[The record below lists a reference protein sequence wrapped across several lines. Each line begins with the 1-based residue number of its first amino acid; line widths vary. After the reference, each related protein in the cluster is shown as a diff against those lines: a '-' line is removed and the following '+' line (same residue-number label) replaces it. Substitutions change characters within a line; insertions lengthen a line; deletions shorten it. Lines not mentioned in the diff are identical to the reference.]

1 MKQKALQTSFFT
13 PLNSNDCTYKSPNL
27 IMSSYDLSLTEHRI
41 ITLGCKKIKPIY
53 VEKRMSPNDLNN
65 AFQAMKF
72 SDIEISVSEYKQ
84 EFNIKGNNIY
94 DTLQKYCNKLYERS
108 INYLDETNVFT
119 KKRWVSTCKFNRDNG
134 LIKITFNVDMIPD
147 LLVLKRYIPLNS
159 SLLRDKTKSKYAY
172 RNYEIL
178 KSNLYKKTWT
188 IPLEEYKFL
197 LKITDKYKTY
207 GELNRKVIA
216 PSIKYINEYTD
227 IEVKFTPIKA
237 GNSYKFL
244 RFEIKSNSRTNSDI
258 VGEDIEQTMPSAFN
272 EISRALEDL
281 RINLTSTD
289 AEKLID
295 TAIEVTQ
302 TNNIDVNVVD
312 YIVEKIE
319 LLKNYLVCNKVDNT
333 IGYLLSAI
341 KNNWKIK
348 SKEQSNKSRKNGFNN
363 FEGREYD
370 YSDLEKQL
378 LGRG

>member
-1 MKQKALQTSFFT
+1 
-13 PLNSNDCTYKSPNL
+13 
-27 IMSSYDLSLTEHRI
+27 MSSYDLSLTEYRI

-244 RFEIKSNSRTNSDI
+244 RFEIKT
-258 VGEDIEQTMPSAFN
+258 VGRRFSYRF
-272 EISRALEDL
+272 L
-281 RINLTSTD
+281 
-289 AEKLID
+289 
-295 TAIEVTQ
+295 
-302 TNNIDVNVVD
+302 
-312 YIVEKIE
+312 KI
-319 LLKNYLVCNKVDNT
+319 
-333 IGYLLSAI
+333 
-341 KNNWKIK
+341 
-348 SKEQSNKSRKNGFNN
+348 RF
-363 FEGREYD
+363 
-370 YSDLEKQL
+370 KQ
-378 LGRG
+378 